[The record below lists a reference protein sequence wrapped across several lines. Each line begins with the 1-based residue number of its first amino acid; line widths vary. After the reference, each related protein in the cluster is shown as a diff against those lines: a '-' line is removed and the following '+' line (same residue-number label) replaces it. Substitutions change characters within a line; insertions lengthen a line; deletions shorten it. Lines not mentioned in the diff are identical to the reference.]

1 MQRMSQ
7 REQAQAFRLLHRE
20 SGILVLP
27 NAWDVIS
34 ARLIES
40 AGFAAIATSSA
51 GVAWALG
58 YPDGERISRGE
69 MLAVVRRI
77 AASVRVPVTADMEA
91 GYGTTPEAAAETARG
106 VIAAGAVGL
115 NLEDGT
121 NDGRLVEVALHQDR
135 IRAMRETGKA
145 AGVSLVINARTDA
158 FEVKEWS
165 PTERLAA
172 AVRRANAYRAAGAD
186 CLFVPH
192 VSDAATIGQLAR
204 EIEGPLN
211 VIAGPPA
218 PTIPELERLG
228 VRRAS
233 LGPRVVQA
241 ALGVVRRA
249 ATELRE
255 RGTYDAMT
263 DLIPFTEL
271 QRLVAPTP

>member
-1 MQRMSQ
+1 MRPTIQ
-7 REQAQAFRLLHRE
+7 REQAETFRRLHRE
-20 SGILVLP
+20 GGILVLP
-27 NAWDVIS
+27 NAWDVIT
-34 ARLIES
+34 ARVIES

-58 YPDGERISRGE
+58 YADGERISRGE

-77 AASVRVPVTADMEA
+77 ASSVRVPVTADMEA

-121 NDGRLVEVALHQDR
+121 NDGRLVDAALHQDR
-135 IRAMRETGKA
+135 IRAMRQVGAA
-145 AGVSLVINARTDA
+145 AGVPLVINARTDA

-165 PTERLAA
+165 PTERFTA
-172 AVRRANAYRAAGAD
+172 AD

-192 VSDAATIGQLAR
+192 VSDAATIGRLAR

-228 VRRAS
+228 VKRAS
-233 LGPRVVQA
+233 LGPRVIQA
-241 ALGVVRRA
+241 ALGLVRRA

-255 RGTYDAMT
+255 RGTYDAMA
-263 DLIPFTEL
+263 DLLIPFTEL
-271 QRLVAPTP
+271 QRLIAPTP